1 MYKDKIFELFK
12 NGYLSTK
19 DVVKN
24 GIPRIYLSILV
35 KEGIIERVSRGLY
48 IKKNDVYDEMMIIQ
62 NRSRYA
68 IISNMSA
75 LYLYGIINRIPI
87 RYDVTVP
94 SGYKGSLQNSTN
106 VNLFYI
112 KKELHSIGLTE
123 FMSDNGYSIRVYDLE
138 RTICDVIKNKNNLDI
153 ELVNKAVRDYYYNKD
168 KDVIK
173 LYDYARK
180 LNVYNKVR
188 NYFEVLK

>member
-1 MYKDKIFELFK
+1 MYKDNIFELFK

-75 LYLYGIINRIPI
+75 LYLYGIIDRIPI

-94 SGYKGSLQNSTN
+94 SGYKGSLQNYTN

-123 FMSDNGYSIRVYDLE
+123 FMSDNGYSIRAYDLE

>member
-1 MYKDKIFELFK
+1 MYKDNIFELFK

-35 KEGIIERVSRGLY
+35 KEGIIERVGRGLY

-75 LYLYGIINRIPI
+75 LYLYGIIDRIPI

-94 SGYKGSLQNSTN
+94 SGYKGSLQNCTN

>member
-1 MYKDKIFELFK
+1 MYKDNIFELFK

-35 KEGIIERVSRGLY
+35 KEGIIERVSSGLY

-75 LYLYGIINRIPI
+75 LYLYGIIDRIPI

>member
-1 MYKDKIFELFK
+1 MYKDNIFELFK

-75 LYLYGIINRIPI
+75 LYLYGIIDRIPI

-94 SGYKGSLQNSTN
+94 SGYKGSLQNYAN

-123 FMSDNGYSIRVYDLE
+123 IMSDDGNSIRVYDLE

-153 ELVNKAVRDYYYNKD
+153 ELVNKAIRDYYYNKD